1 MDLFSCFGST
11 LTMSMDVCIY
21 RCYFTEDIGFITGMS
36 KGWHGA
42 QLWDIGMFFFWGL
55 FFLAHQVTMILRK
68 SGMSSHCVQRSLDDF
83 QIDFI

>member
-1 MDLFSCFGST
+1 MIDLFSCFGST

-42 QLWDIGMFFFWGL
+42 QLWDIGMFFFFG
-55 FFLAHQVTMILRK
+55 FVF
-68 SGMSSHCVQRSLDDF
+68 SGPSSYNDTQEIRDVQSLCSKV
-83 QIDFI
+83 IG